1 MQAREARFFAD
12 CMVGKLAKWLRILGY
27 DTAYQRKI
35 ADQDLVLRAQFEER
49 IILTRDGGLLSRRG
63 VNEYLLVQS
72 SDYLD
77 QLREVVT
84 AFRLAFDED
93 RLFRRCTEC
102 NTETEVIAKELV
114 AAEVPSYVLQT
125 RDAFSLCPR
134 CRKIYWRGTHVDNT
148 LRRLFQRVPRRLFST
163 AADYANEGG

>member
-1 MQAREARFFAD
+1 MPAREARFFAD

-35 ADQDLVLRAQFEER
+35 ADRDLVLRAQFEER

-84 AFRLAFDED
+84 AFRLGRED
-93 RLFRRCTEC
+93 LEKKWESIVESIGDRGAQHPARILSQQLGQIDPA
-102 NTETEVIAKELV
+102 IA
-114 AAEVPSYVLQT
+114 A
-125 RDAFSLCPR
+125 
-134 CRKIYWRGTHVDNT
+134 TH
-148 LRRLFQRVPRRLFST
+148 
-163 AADYANEGG
+163 A